1 MEGEAFPEGH
11 VGLKGQDPVR
21 VSRRSPTRIGHVV
34 PAGVGLAKDLMVLAL
49 DGTLCRLWAGQPGS
63 ASVLH
68 VRLSAGYGSVGGE
81 SHGCVDSTSGGADMW
96 PRSRLVCDDTR

>member
-11 VGLKGQDPVR
+11 VGLKGQGPVR

-49 DGTLCRLWAGQPGS
+49 EGTLCRADRQS
-63 ASVLH
+63 ERCAVDTATASQAKLT
-68 VRLSAGYGSVGGE
+68 A
-81 SHGCVDSTSGGADMW
+81 CVSDVNRGLDVS
-96 PRSRLVCDDTR
+96 SR

>member
-11 VGLKGQDPVR
+11 VGLKGQGPVR

-49 DGTLCRLWAGQPGS
+49 DGTLCRLWQASQGQRVS
-63 ASVLH
+63 
-68 VRLSAGYGSVGGE
+68 
-81 SHGCVDSTSGGADMW
+81 CM
-96 PRSRLVCDDTR
+96 